1 MTEQKPEWIEIQEA
15 INWMYN
21 FLALPS
27 EEQIKAEEDYFKAT
41 SGYSEK

>member
-1 MTEQKPEWIEIQEA
+1 MTEQKPEWFEVQEA
-15 INWMYN
+15 IDFMYE
-21 FLALPS
+21 FLALPA